1 MSARRRVHRSVVV
14 AALIAAVLVPRS
26 AAAYLNLSVD
36 LRGQTVRLRWASTPV
51 RWFASNRGA
60 PGVSASDF
68 QSAAARAFSTWQ
80 AVPTASLSFQF
91 VGFTS
96 ASAFDDDGTPTLG
109 FENRPDLERVLGAT
123 GFVLD
128 IVTGEIV
135 ESDIFFNSA
144 FTWSVAASGNPTAFD
159 VQSVATHEIGHFLG
173 LGHSALGE
181 TEPRADGGRRVLASG
196 AVMFPISFGRGNT
209 ADRELQPDDIA
220 GISELYP
227 SSTFRARTGVL
238 RGRVLRGGRPVFG
251 AHVIA
256 FNPAT
261 GQSIAGFA
269 LGDDGSFQIAGLSPG
284 PHVIRVE
291 PLDDADA
298 ESFFDGSVD
307 ANFSVTFYDRL
318 FVAPKGGAGEQVDI
332 TVRPK

>member
-1 MSARRRVHRSVVV
+1 MSVTPLRGVILV
-14 AALIAAVLVPRS
+14 AAIVGSILSPRP

-36 LRGQTVRLRWASTPV
+36 LRGQTIRLRWNTTPI
-51 RWFASNRGA
+51 RWFASDRGV

-68 QSAAARAFSTWQ
+68 QMAAARAFATWQ
-80 AVPTASLSFQF
+80 AVPTASLAFQF

-96 ASAFDDDGTPTLG
+96 APPFEDDDLSVLG
-109 FENRPDLERVLGAT
+109 FENRPELERVLGAT
-123 GFVLD
+123 DFVID

-144 FTWSVAASGNPTAFD
+144 FQWSVAPGGNAAAFD
-159 VQSVATHEIGHFLG
+159 LQSVATHEIGHLLG

-181 TEPRADGGRRVLASG
+181 TELRGEGGRRVLASG

-220 GISELYP
+220 GISDLYP
-227 SSTFRARTGVL
+227 ASTFRARTGVL
-238 RGRVLRGGRPVFG
+238 RGRVLRNGQPVFG
-251 AHVIA
+251 AQVIA

-269 LGDDGSFQIAGLSPG
+269 LGASGDFQIAGLTPG
-284 PHVIRVE
+284 VHVLRVE
-291 PLDDADA
+291 PLDDADV
-298 ESFFDGSVD
+298 ESFFDRSVD
-307 ANFSVTFYDRL
+307 ANFAVTFYERL
-318 FVAPKGGAGEQVDI
+318 FVAPAGGVGEHVDI
-332 TVRPK
+332 SVRPK